1 MGIIGR
7 YHWLDDEESMP
18 QTQQLIETLKHALKA
33 QKKTYAD
40 VARVLGLSEAS
51 VKRLFG
57 DKNLSLLRLE
67 QVCQMLEMEISDLV
81 QLMNQRACHIT
92 QLTAEQEEEIA
103 GDRVLLLVTV
113 CALNRWTLAEILAY
127 FKIKEVEAI
136 RCLARLDRL
145 KIIDLLPG
153 NRIKLLISANFHWLE
168 NGPIQQLFHSRL
180 QDDFFDS
187 RFDRQSE
194 RLLVV
199 NGMLSRKSN
208 AVLQKKMER
217 FTREFDELNNED
229 AGLPLEQRH
238 GVTMVVAMSDWRF
251 GLFANLRR

>member
-1 MGIIGR
+1 
-7 YHWLDDEESMP
+7 MP
-18 QTQQLIETLKHALKA
+18 QTQQLLETLKYALKA

-40 VARVLGLSEAS
+40 VAGVLALSEAS
-51 VKRLFG
+51 VKRLFA

-67 QVCQMLEMEISDLV
+67 QVCQMLNMEISDLV
-81 QLMNQRACHIT
+81 QLMNQRAQHID
-92 QLTAEQEEEIA
+92 QLTRDQEAEIA
-103 GDRVLLLVTV
+103 GDRILLLVTV
-113 CALNRWTLAEILAY
+113 CALNRWTFDEILAY
-127 FKIKEVEAI
+127 FNIREVDAV

-153 NRIKLLISANFHWLE
+153 NRIKLRISPNFHWID
-168 NGPIQQLFHSRL
+168 NGPIRQLFRSHL
-180 QDDFFDS
+180 QDDFFNS

-194 RLLVV
+194 KLVVV

-217 FTREFDELNNED
+217 LAREFAELNDED
-229 AGLPLEQRH
+229 AGLPLDQRH

-251 GLFANLRR
+251 GLFADLRRRGDR